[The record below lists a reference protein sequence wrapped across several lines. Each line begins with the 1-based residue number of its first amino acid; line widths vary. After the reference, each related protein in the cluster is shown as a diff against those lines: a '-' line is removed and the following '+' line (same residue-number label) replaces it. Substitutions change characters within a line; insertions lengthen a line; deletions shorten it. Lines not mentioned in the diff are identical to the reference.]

1 MAKICVFCSS
11 SDNLSE
17 DYIAVA
23 RETGRILG
31 ERKHHLIY
39 GGSHRGLM
47 GEVSKSFAESGGKI
61 TEIIP
66 EMWEDLIV
74 KKENA
79 IITKDIG
86 ERLQKMQEHSDGF
99 ITLPGGF
106 GSLQELIEVIISK
119 QLKMHEKPLGIVNTN
134 EFYTPF
140 INQTKNILDRGF
152 APKDNHNLLYV
163 ANNPSEVLDYIE
175 NYSPVHISDKV

>member
-47 GEVSKSFAESGGKI
+47 GELSKSFAEHNGKI

-66 EMWEDLIV
+66 KMWEDLIV
-74 KKENA
+74 KRENA
-79 IITKDIG
+79 IVTKDLA
-86 ERLQKMQEHSDGF
+86 ERLQLMQENSEGF
-99 ITLPGGF
+99 VTLAGGF

-119 QLKMHEKPLGIVNTN
+119 QLKMHQKPLAIVNTK
-134 EFYTPF
+134 EFYTPI
-140 INQTKNILDRGF
+140 INQIKNIIDRGF
-152 APKDNHNLLYV
+152 APKDNNGLLYV
-163 ANNPSEVLDYIE
+163 ANTPSEALDYIE
-175 NYSPVHISDKV
+175 NYSPVHISDKL